1 MLRGGRC
8 WNYSHA
14 AISSLAPCIIP
25 TRPIVSCRD
34 NAAQK
39 TLVNI
44 VNLNQWKLKL
54 KLQLVEYTTCQ
65 YSLYISVY
73 EGGSF
78 MKTYARTTIEM
89 RHSDIIKWKHSALL
103 ALCERN
109 PSITGRFPSQ
119 GPETRSYIFFDLR
132 LNEWLS
138 KKSIRRW
145 FETPSHSLK
154 RHCNELHTKRRGVF
168 QLTRRQST
176 VRSRYNTINFL

>member
-25 TRPIVSCRD
+25 ARPIVSCRD

-65 YSLYISVY
+65 YTC
-73 EGGSF
+73 
-78 MKTYARTTIEM
+78 TYPFTKEEVSWKRM
-89 RHSDIIKWKHSALL
+89 RGRQSKWDIVTSSNGNTF
-103 ALCERN
+103 RV
-109 PSITGRFPSQ
+109 TGPL
-119 GPETRSYIFFDLR
+119 PEESTGHRQI
-132 LNEWLS
+132 
-138 KKSIRRW
+138 
-145 FETPSHSLK
+145 P
-154 RHCNELHTKRRGVF
+154 
-168 QLTRRQST
+168 LTRARDAELYFLWSAPERMIEQ
-176 VRSRYNTINFL
+176 TIDMPVIWDAIALILTSL